1 MDIILNEHVT
11 IFLNGH
17 VTILSLD
24 LLLPCC
30 SDYPKWTYYIYDMES
45 HVNIILNGNG
55 IYDIESHVNIILNEH
70 VTILYMLQS

>member
-1 MDIILNEHVT
+1 MESHVNII
-11 IFLNGH
+11 LNGH

-30 SDYPKWTYYIYDMES
+30 SDY